1 MQFYCRSGG
10 DTGSDPFT
18 GQRKKRQTRVTFTL
32 FQVAEMEKVFQLTH
46 YPDVNTRE
54 QLASSLHLTEARIQV
69 GDTQL
74 PLSETMVLVIV
85 CFTHED
91 LILWGSIH

>member
-1 MQFYCRSGG
+1 
-10 DTGSDPFT
+10 
-18 GQRKKRQTRVTFTL
+18 
-32 FQVAEMEKVFQLTH
+32 MEKVFQLTH